1 MLGSRYEEKVRFQIK
16 VQIEQQ
22 KMSLD
27 KNSVINN
34 NKFNI

>member
-1 MLGSRYEEKVRFQIK
+1 MLGSRYEEVRFQM
-16 VQIEQQ
+16 EQQ

>member
-1 MLGSRYEEKVRFQIK
+1 MLGSRYEEKVRFQM
-16 VQIEQQ
+16 EQQ
-22 KMSLD
+22 KMSLN